1 MQQPGNN
8 RRGRSKRRRGGNGER
23 QPLTNESTIGLQTKK
38 RSKKANYRVP
48 PSAVDPNYVP
58 GKNPQYADLDE
69 GDGEGSRKRD
79 GQPRHNGNGVVQ
91 GKTSQGEDRQGRR
104 RKRSSGSRNNRSG
117 QPKTTDPQ
125 GRATSTDERRTKGR
139 PGKNQKGKG
148 QQQPQ
153 RGKNKR
159 RGKGLGMAKKAQSR
173 EQGRSKVYTSDMFI
187 YKENLVPDKPVER
200 KMRSRR
206 NKPSDDPPSE
216 S

>member
-8 RRGRSKRRRGGNGER
+8 RRGRSKRRRGGNGEQ

-58 GKNPQYADLDE
+58 GKNPQYADPDQGDE
-69 GDGEGSRKRD
+69 QGSGTRS
-79 GQPRHNGNGVVQ
+79 GQPRHNGNGVVK
-91 GKTSQGEDRQGRR
+91 GKTSQGEERQGRR
-104 RKRSSGSRNNRSG
+104 RKRSSKPKNNRSG

-125 GRATSTDERRTKGR
+125 GRATSPDDRRTKGR
-139 PGKNQKGKG
+139 PGKNQKGNG
-148 QQQPQ
+148 QQQ

-159 RGKGLGMAKKAQSR
+159 RGKGLGMAKKTQTK
-173 EQGRSKVYTSDMFI
+173 ETGRSKVYTSDMFI
-187 YKENLVPDKPVER
+187 YKENLVPDKPAER

-206 NKPSDDPPSE
+206 NKPADDPPSE

>member
-8 RRGRSKRRRGGNGER
+8 RRGRSKRQRGAHGER

-69 GDGEGSRKRD
+69 GDDKTPPQRKD
-79 GQPRHNGNGVVQ
+79 GQPRHNGNGVVK
-91 GKTSQGEDRQGRR
+91 GKTTQGDEQRGRR
-104 RKRSSGSRNNRSG
+104 RKRSSKPKHNRSG

-125 GRATSTDERRTKGR
+125 GRTSSPDDRRTSGR
-139 PGKNQKGKG
+139 PGKNAKGKG
-148 QQQPQ
+148 QQQ
-153 RGKNKR
+153 RGKQKR
-159 RGKGLGMAKKAQSR
+159 RGKGLGMAKKTQSK
-173 EQGRSKVYTSDMFI
+173 ETGRSKVYTSDMFI

-206 NKPSDDPPSE
+206 HKPTDDPPSE